1 MKSDLLAVPHVLMY
15 ARVQVMS
22 FSRRI
27 MGCKSYGKELIL
39 GFECRQVYINTR
51 TVISRDRD
59 ASQTSR
65 LVVEDIQTRP
75 YVMEFSSSIIY

>member
-1 MKSDLLAVPHVLMY
+1 
-15 ARVQVMS
+15 
-22 FSRRI
+22 

-51 TVISRDRD
+51 IVISRDRD

-65 LVVEDIQTRP
+65 LVVEDVQTRP
-75 YVMEFSSSIIY
+75 YVMEFSSSIIYQ